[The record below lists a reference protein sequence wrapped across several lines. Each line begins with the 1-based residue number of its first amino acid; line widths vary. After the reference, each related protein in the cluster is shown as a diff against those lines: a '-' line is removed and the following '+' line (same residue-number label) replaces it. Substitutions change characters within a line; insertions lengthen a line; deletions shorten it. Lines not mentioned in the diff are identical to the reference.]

1 MNQTDKPYQLTFTKE
16 RVIEFNSISDY
27 DGYLVRTWKHFKSVS
42 DFAKYIQDL
51 NFPENQQISVLSN
64 EKGIVQILTIPSD
77 LEAPKEKKFKSQE
90 AARKHISKHKLKPSI
105 SVCEEEVREVVMNFF
120 EGRVCFFPGYKD
132 LISQY
137 LADTEGKQLS
147 DAQYQMI
154 RHEYENRVIDQ
165 LYNTI

>member
-1 MNQTDKPYQLTFTKE
+1 M
-16 RVIEFNSISDY
+16 
-27 DGYLVRTWKHFKSVS
+27 
-42 DFAKYIQDL
+42 
-51 NFPENQQISVLSN
+51 SN

-137 LADTEGKQLS
+137 LADTDGNQLS
-147 DAQYQMI
+147 DAQYQII

-165 LYNTI
+165 LDNTI